1 MEFTQNVSFITTIDT
16 AVKAIMADGKIDK
29 NDIPRIML
37 LITELITINGSGKQ
51 RVTTEQLAESIN
63 SLFSYIMSHY
73 RLFPEDEAQKAEFK
87 QMFDVCVKL
96 ALFQP
101 TINKAVKKCLAFC

>member
-1 MEFTQNVSFITTIDT
+1 MDFSQNVSFITTIDT

-37 LITELITINGSGKQ
+37 LITELITTNGSGSH
-51 RVTTEQLAESIN
+51 VTTEQLAESIN
-63 SLFSYIMSHY
+63 SLFNYIMTHY
-73 RLFPEDEAQKAEFK
+73 KLFPEDEVQKTEFK
-87 QMFDVCVKL
+87 QMFDMCVKL

-101 TINKAVKKCLAFC
+101 NINKAVKKLFSFC

>member
-37 LITELITINGSGKQ
+37 LITELITAKGN
-51 RVTTEQLAESIN
+51 VTTEQLAESIN
-63 SLFSYIMSHY
+63 SLFNYIMTHY

-101 TINKAVKKCLAFC
+101 TINKAVKKCLALC

>member
-37 LITELITINGSGKQ
+37 LITELITTNGS
-51 RVTTEQLAESIN
+51 VTTEQLAESIN
-63 SLFSYIMSHY
+63 SLFNYIMSHY

-87 QMFDVCVKL
+87 QLFDVCVKL

>member
-37 LITELITINGSGKQ
+37 LITELITTNGSGS
-51 RVTTEQLAESIN
+51 VTTEQLAESIN
-63 SLFSYIMSHY
+63 SLFNYIMSHY
-73 RLFPEDEAQKAEFK
+73 RLFPEDQAQKAEFK

-101 TINKAVKKCLAFC
+101 TVNKAVKKCLAFC

>member
-16 AVKAIMADGKIDK
+16 SVKAIMADGKIDK

-37 LITELITINGSGKQ
+37 LITELITTNESRN

-63 SLFSYIMSHY
+63 SLFNYIMSHY

-101 TINKAVKKCLAFC
+101 TINKAVKKCLGFC

>member
-37 LITELITINGSGKQ
+37 LITELITTNGS
-51 RVTTEQLAESIN
+51 VTTEQLAESIN

-87 QMFDVCVKL
+87 LMFDVCVKL

-101 TINKAVKKCLAFC
+101 TINKAVKKCLVFC

>member
-1 MEFTQNVSFITTIDT
+1 MEFTHNVSFITTIDT

-37 LITELITINGSGKQ
+37 LITELITINGSGS
-51 RVTTEQLAESIN
+51 VTTEQLAESIN
-63 SLFSYIMSHY
+63 SLFNYIMTHY
-73 RLFPEDEAQKAEFK
+73 RLFPEDDVQKAEFK
-87 QMFDVCVKL
+87 LMFDVCVKL

-101 TINKAVKKCLAFC
+101 TINKAVKRCLAFC

>member
-37 LITELITINGSGKQ
+37 LITELITTNGS
-51 RVTTEQLAESIN
+51 VTTEQLAESIN

-73 RLFPEDEAQKAEFK
+73 RLFPEDDAQKTEFK

-101 TINKAVKKCLAFC
+101 TINKAVKKCLVFC

>member
-1 MEFTQNVSFITTIDT
+1 MEFTQNVNFITTIDT

-29 NDIPRIML
+29 NDIPQIML
-37 LITELITINGSGKQ
+37 LITELITTNESRH

-63 SLFSYIMSHY
+63 SLFNYIMSHY
-73 RLFPEDEAQKAEFK
+73 RLFPEDEAQKTEFK

-101 TINKAVKKCLAFC
+101 TINKAVKKCLVFC

>member
-1 MEFTQNVSFITTIDT
+1 MEFTQNVNFITTIDT

-37 LITELITINGSGKQ
+37 LITELITINGSGP

-63 SLFSYIMSHY
+63 SLFNYIMTHY
-73 RLFPEDEAQKAEFK
+73 RLFPEDEAQKADFK
-87 QMFDVCVKL
+87 LMFDVCVKL

>member
-37 LITELITINGSGKQ
+37 LITELITTNGS
-51 RVTTEQLAESIN
+51 VTTEQLAESIN
-63 SLFSYIMSHY
+63 SLFNYIMSHY

-87 QMFDVCVKL
+87 QLFDVCVKL

-101 TINKAVKKCLAFC
+101 TINKAVKKCLTFC

>member
-16 AVKAIMADGKIDK
+16 SVKAIMADGKIDK

-37 LITELITINGSGKQ
+37 LITELITTNGS
-51 RVTTEQLAESIN
+51 VTTEQLAESIN

>member
-37 LITELITINGSGKQ
+37 LITELITTNGSGS
-51 RVTTEQLAESIN
+51 VTTEQLAESIN
-63 SLFSYIMSHY
+63 SLFNYIMSHY
-73 RLFPEDEAQKAEFK
+73 RLFPEDQAQKAEFK
-87 QMFDVCVKL
+87 KMFDVCVKL

-101 TINKAVKKCLAFC
+101 TVNKAVKKCLAFC

>member
-37 LITELITINGSGKQ
+37 LITELITINGS
-51 RVTTEQLAESIN
+51 VTTEQLAESIN
-63 SLFSYIMSHY
+63 SLFNYIMSHY
-73 RLFPEDEAQKAEFK
+73 RLFPEDDAQKAEFK

>member
-1 MEFTQNVSFITTIDT
+1 MEFTKNVNFLTQIDNTI
-16 AVKAIMADGKIDK
+16 KAIMSDGKIDK

-37 LITELITINGSGKQ
+37 LITELITTNGSGP
-51 RVTTEQLAESIN
+51 RVTTEQLVESIN
-63 SLFSYIMSHY
+63 SLFTYIMSHY
-73 RLFPEDEAQKAEFK
+73 RLFPEDEVQKAEFK

-101 TINKAVKKCLAFC
+101 NINKAVKKCFAFC

>member
-16 AVKAIMADGKIDK
+16 AVKAIMSDGKIDK
-29 NDIPRIML
+29 NDIPQIML
-37 LITELITINGSGKQ
+37 LITELITTNGSRQ

-63 SLFSYIMSHY
+63 SLFNYIMSHY
-73 RLFPEDEAQKAEFK
+73 RLFPEDEVQKAEFK
-87 QMFDVCVKL
+87 QLFDVCVKL

-101 TINKAVKKCLAFC
+101 TINKAVKKCLVFC

>member
-16 AVKAIMADGKIDK
+16 SVKAIMADGKIDK

-37 LITELITINGSGKQ
+37 LITELITTNESRH

-63 SLFSYIMSHY
+63 SLFNYIMSHY

-101 TINKAVKKCLAFC
+101 TVNKAVKKLFC